1 MTSRRALTEAELL
14 DMIGNMSDIEA
25 LSDEEEYEETRNEGL
40 DSDEELQDEDKER
53 KSEQNAKEC
62 ETSKETEEWLTK
74 LIKDKYFYPRDV
86 KYTIVSEDGASI
98 YSCSPEAKKEFNDMD
113 TNIISAVSL
122 ARRIQDPM
130 AELVKVEPKHIGVG
144 MYQHDLKKKTL
155 DEALNEVVS
164 ECVSFVGVD
173 LNTASQA
180 LLRRIAGLTEKRA
193 SEIIKYRENNGPFVA
208 RIQLKEVSG
217 IGPKAFEQCAGF
229 LRVGPTNAS
238 SIEDFYKNP
247 KTTKLDQTYIHPESY
262 DIAKNLLKYLKLKI
276 IDIGEQNFIN
286 RIRSAQSEF
295 QQLQEKL
302 NASRETL
309 NLIFEAY
316 SKPLNYDLR
325 TEVSQTAYFTTG
337 LKDLN
342 DLNVGSKV
350 MGRVKNVT
358 HFGCFVDIGMGKDA
372 LIHSSKLKSINL
384 QVGDRMEGVVCM
396 LDKERG
402 RINVE
407 PTMKL

>member
-1 MTSRRALTEAELL
+1 MLIGAIRFSRFVTFNMYMYFRNSLYTYYQLKVSCNLL
-14 DMIGNMSDIEA
+14 
-25 LSDEEEYEETRNEGL
+25 YR
-40 DSDEELQDEDKER
+40 
-53 KSEQNAKEC
+53 
-62 ETSKETEEWLTK
+62 
-74 LIKDKYFYPRDV
+74 YFF
-86 KYTIVSEDGASI
+86 
-98 YSCSPEAKKEFNDMD
+98 C
-113 TNIISAVSL
+113 
-122 ARRIQDPM
+122 
-130 AELVKVEPKHIGVG
+130 
-144 MYQHDLKKKTL
+144 
-155 DEALNEVVS
+155 
-164 ECVSFVGVD
+164 
-173 LNTASQA
+173 
-180 LLRRIAGLTEKRA
+180 RRIAGLTEKRA